1 MSERDEQV
9 LAADIG
15 GTNLRLALV
24 QRGQRPR
31 VVASQRSPVQ
41 EHESLSAAV
50 QAFCGEL
57 AQAPRRACFGVAGT
71 IRGRSVRGV
80 NLPWAIDAD
89 EVEARCG
96 FEAVRLINDFHAAAR
111 GVEQLGEEGWF
122 PLRPD
127 EPAVEPGGPVAV
139 LGAGTGLG
147 QALLVPAPRSAER
160 VVVSTEGGHRDFA
173 PTDELQGRL
182 LSWLRGRHGR
192 VSTERVLSGP
202 GLAAIYAFLV
212 AAEGSPACPAVEALE
227 EAARPPAILDTA
239 AGDSTCAAAVG
250 LLTDV
255 YGAEAGNLALTV
267 LARGGV
273 FLAGGMAPELLR
285 DAERAERFRRAFRA
299 KGRFEGLLASYAVRV
314 VHDPDLG
321 LLGAAAEA

>member
-1 MSERDEQV
+1 MSENERV

-24 QRGQRPR
+24 ERSGRPR
-31 VVASQRSPVQ
+31 VVASRRTPVG
-41 EHESLSAAV
+41 EHPGLSAAV
-50 QAFCGEL
+50 QEFLAEL
-57 AQAPRRACFGVAGT
+57 PERPRRACFGVAGT
-71 IRGRSVRGV
+71 ITGRTIAGV

-89 EVEARCG
+89 EVEATCG
-96 FEAVRLINDFHAAAR
+96 LDAVRLINDFHAAAR
-111 GVEQLGEEGWF
+111 GVEQLGGEGWF

-127 EPAVEPGGPVAV
+127 APEVEEGGPVAV

-147 QALLVPAPRSAER
+147 QALLVPGPGGGR
-160 VVVSTEGGHRDFA
+160 VVVSSEGGHRDFA

-182 LSWLRGRHGR
+182 LSWLRARHGR

-212 AAEGSPACPAVEALE
+212 EAEGRPACAAVESLD
-227 EAARPPAILDTA
+227 EAARPPAILDA
-239 AGDSTCAAAVG
+239 AGTDPTCADAVG

-285 DAERAERFRRAFRA
+285 EQARAERFERAFRA
-299 KGRFEGLLASYAVRV
+299 KGRFAELLAGYAVRV
-314 VHDPDLG
+314 VDDPDLG